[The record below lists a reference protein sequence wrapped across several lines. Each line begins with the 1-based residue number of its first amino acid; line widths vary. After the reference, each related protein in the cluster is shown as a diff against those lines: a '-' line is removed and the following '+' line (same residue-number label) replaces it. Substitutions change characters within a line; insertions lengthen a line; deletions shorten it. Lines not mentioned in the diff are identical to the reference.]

1 MYKRNLLGLSVIFFI
16 LFAAF
21 AIFGADSFSAGKFA
35 VLKYYEYLL
44 KNGREVT
51 GTVTAADERYEFSN
65 QHANSYY
72 YYLIYEYNENGKIWS
87 TEEYITWGKIN
98 FKPNAELRNW
108 CESRIG
114 SEVKLFIDDRG
125 RCVKSGKE
133 RTQYKNQRE
142 HIYVGGSVLL
152 AGAGI
157 FLAGLSVT
165 LVFYFKKPKN
175 KNCRYVE
182 GR

>member
-1 MYKRNLLGLSVIFFI
+1 MYKRNLLGLSIIFFI

-21 AIFGADSFSAGKFA
+21 AIFGADRFSAGKLD
-35 VLKYYEYLL
+35 VLKDFEYLL
-44 KNGREVT
+44 KNGREVM
-51 GTVTAADERYEFSN
+51 GTVTDADERYEFSN

-72 YYLIYEYNENGKIWS
+72 YYLIYEYNENGKTWK

-108 CESRIG
+108 CESQIG
-114 SEVKLFIDDRG
+114 NQVKLFIDDRG

-142 HIYVGGSVLL
+142 FIYVEGSVLL

-157 FLAGLSVT
+157 FLTGLSVT
-165 LVFYFKKPKN
+165 LAFYFKKPKD
-175 KNCRYVE
+175 KNCRYIE
-182 GR
+182 GK

>member
-1 MYKRNLLGLSVIFFI
+1 MYKRNLLGLSIIFFV

-21 AIFGADSFSAGKFA
+21 AIFGADRFSAGKLD
-35 VLKYYEYLL
+35 VLKDYEYLL

-51 GTVTAADERYEFSN
+51 GTVTDADERYEFSN

-72 YYLIYEYNENGKIWS
+72 YYLIYEYTENGHTWKA
-87 TEEYITWGKIN
+87 EEYITWGKIN

-108 CESRIG
+108 CESQIG
-114 SEVKLFIDDRG
+114 NQVKLFIDDRG

-142 HIYVGGSVLL
+142 FIYVEGSVLL
-152 AGAGI
+152 TGAGI
-157 FLAGLSVT
+157 FLIGLSVT
-165 LVFYFKKPKN
+165 LAFYFKKPKD

-182 GR
+182 GK

>member
-21 AIFGADSFSAGKFA
+21 AIFGADRFSAGKLD
-35 VLKYYEYLL
+35 VLKDYEYLL

-51 GTVTAADERYEFSN
+51 GTVAAADERYEFSN

-72 YYLIYEYNENGKIWS
+72 YYLIYEYNENGKTWK

-108 CESRIG
+108 CESQIG
-114 SEVKLFIDDRG
+114 NQVKLFIDDRG

-142 HIYVGGSVLL
+142 FIYVEGSVLL

-157 FLAGLSVT
+157 FFIFLWFT
-165 LVFYFKKPKN
+165 LDFY
-175 KNCRYVE
+175 
-182 GR
+182 